1 MWVEGHTELGWSI
14 FISRATSS
22 SCTYLGGLRTRT
34 AIGWNWLQSL
44 LNSLDLCNLVN
55 ESEHKIGQ
63 GGNIQTMKSEN
74 TMSQDFFLFTSVCL
88 SACQWILTSPILKS
102 SKLEQVLA
110 IPGDF
115 FFFFMTKYRFLASIQ
130 NLMHYT
136 LYCWSGLCT
145 LKEEKKKKVHKTAM
159 QNQNSHFERIYEN
172 KKYIPKGH

>member
-55 ESEHKIGQ
+55 ESELKIGQ

-74 TMSQDFFLFTSVCL
+74 TMSQDFFLFTSVGL

-115 FFFFMTKYRFLASIQ
+115 FFFFHDKVQILGLHTKFNA
-130 NLMHYT
+130 
-136 LYCWSGLCT
+136 LYALLLVWPVHF
-145 LKEEKKKKVHKTAM
+145 KRRKKKST
-159 QNQNSHFERIYEN
+159 QNCHAKLELTF
-172 KKYIPKGH
+172 